1 MEVLAAVEISGY
13 IVCFLMVGI
22 FYCILS
28 LDVKVFIEVG
38 QKVNVGDILCIVEV
52 MKMMN
57 QIEVDKFGIVKV
69 ILVESG

>member
-1 MEVLAAVEISGY
+1 MEVFVVVEISGY

-57 QIEVDKFGIVKV
+57 QIEVDKVGIVKV